1 MAKIEGRNPVI
12 EALKG
17 NRKLDRILIKNDI
30 SGDKI
35 DWIISQ
41 ARRQGVIVE
50 RVSRNTLDK
59 LALSHAHQGVIAIG
73 ETLTLVSV
81 DDILKYAYQRDEQ
94 PFIIILDQIQDPHNF
109 GSIIRTSYAAG
120 AHGIIFQKKRAVG
133 VTPVV
138 AKSSAGAIEHIRL
151 AEVTNINQTIDRLK
165 EEGLWIAGADM
176 QGQQAHYQADLKG
189 KIGLVIGSEGQ
200 GLRRLTREK
209 CDFLIKIPMLGELG
223 SLNASVAAAI
233 IIYEIVRQRA

>member
-50 RVSRNTLDK
+50 RVSRDTLDK
-59 LALSHAHQGVIAIG
+59 LALSHAHQGVIAMG
-73 ETLTLVSV
+73 EILTLVSV
-81 DDILKYAYQRDEQ
+81 DNILEYAYQRDEQ

-138 AKSSAGAIEHIRL
+138 AKSSAGAIEHIKL

-165 EEGLWIAGADM
+165 EERLWIAGADM

-189 KIGLVIGSEGQ
+189 AIGLVIGSEGQ